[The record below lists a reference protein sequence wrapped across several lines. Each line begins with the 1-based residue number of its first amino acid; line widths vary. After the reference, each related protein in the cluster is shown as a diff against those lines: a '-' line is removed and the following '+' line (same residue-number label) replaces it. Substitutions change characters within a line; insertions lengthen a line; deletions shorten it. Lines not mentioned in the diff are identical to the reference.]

1 MEKIFLL
8 VLIVASCKQEPI
20 QKIPSNG
27 FISGTNSEIKIGSQE
42 AVEVFKK
49 LDDAWA
55 QLDYELI
62 KSFIADEASL
72 SFHDGYVAKTPQ
84 EFVDKIK
91 LEVARVEAEG
101 NTYDWTTNYAFALA
115 ATDDGSEETDV
126 DTGDWVNAQ
135 FTSKNTNPESEIDS
149 EIFYEYYHIVDK
161 KVVSWNSFRKIIN
174 K

>member
-1 MEKIFLL
+1 M
-8 VLIVASCKQEPI
+8 
-20 QKIPSNG
+20 
-27 FISGTNSEIKIGSQE
+27 
-42 AVEVFKK
+42 
-49 LDDAWA
+49 
-55 QLDYELI
+55 
-62 KSFIADEASL
+62 
-72 SFHDGYVAKTPQ
+72 
-84 EFVDKIK
+84 
-91 LEVARVEAEG
+91 EVARVEAEG

-115 ATDDGSEETDV
+115 ATDDGSEENDV